1 MPPNNVNIQ
10 KKREKNKFLTLIY
23 VNILIV
29 VEVV

>member
-23 VNILIV
+23 VNINFAII
-29 VEVV
+29 